1 MMKHLLNQLP
11 FTDRR
16 ELTSLVEHRRAYSLQ
31 DFELNVYETY
41 QESKLVP
48 LHFSDLVVINMLKGK
63 KVMHMG
69 SSPRF
74 DYLPGETVIVPPL
87 VSMHIDFPEA
97 SEEDPTQCT
106 ALAISHQKIQAILG
120 YLNEYFPRTF
130 AEGGWKFQLE
140 HYHFLND
147 AELAKLT
154 DKLFAISISGEMHK
168 DILADLTLK
177 ELLIRIMQTQS
188 LISIESCTTKSGS
201 RLHAVTSYILEHI
214 HEHITIESLSQKAH
228 MSKPSLFRSFKEEL
242 GISPM
247 EYVIRARINNAK
259 RVLQY
264 TRNIKEACY
273 ASGFNNMNYFVR
285 MFRRQE
291 GMTPGAY
298 LMMS

>member
-1 MMKHLLNQLP
+1 MTKHLLNQLP
-11 FTDRR
+11 YTNPQA
-16 ELTSLVEHRRAYSLQ
+16 LTSLVEHRRAYTLN

-41 QESKLVP
+41 KESKLVP
-48 LHFSDLVVINMLKGK
+48 LQFDDLVVINMLKGK
-63 KVMHMG
+63 KVMHLRDE
-69 SSPRF
+69 PHF
-74 DYLPGETVIVPPL
+74 DYLPGETVIVPAS
-87 VSMHIDFPEA
+87 VSMRIDFPEA
-97 SEEDPTQCT
+97 TEDDPTQCT
-106 ALAISHQKIQAILG
+106 ALAISQHKIQGIIG

-130 AEGGWKFQLE
+130 EEGSWKFRME

-154 DKLFAISISGEMHK
+154 NKLFAISISNEIHK
-168 DILADLTLK
+168 DVLADLTLK

-188 LISIESCTTKSGS
+188 LVSIDAVNAKSSS
-201 RLHAVTSYILEHI
+201 RLHSVTAYIQDHI
-214 HEHITIESLSQKAH
+214 NEPITIETLSQRAH

-259 RVLQY
+259 KVLQY
-264 TRNIKEACY
+264 TKNIKEACY
-273 ASGFNNMNYFVR
+273 SSGFNNINYFVR
-285 MFRRQE
+285 MFRKQE